1 MIPNKKKRRKLYQM
15 EIDDTIENGVFAIS
29 LVSEPA
35 IEELFVYL
43 SKQPQLIK
51 LAEVDT
57 EKRILVG
64 PVLIP
69 NKEIPRIDDET
80 GEEYSILFTPEVV
93 EKAAQ
98 MFLQNQHNNEATI
111 EHTERKVPDVSVVES
126 WIIADPEK
134 DKSNVYGM
142 SYPKG
147 TWMAMMKINNEDV
160 WQNYVKTGKVKG
172 FSLEGMFG
180 HLEVDATWGVEDVPS
195 TSSAQGYPNNTQY
208 PHNINNAP
216 YDVPYSERQLAKL
229 SASVIQFDR
238 AFAKE
243 TLEKIKA
250 VLMGKEVEMQ
260 SYTDYPDSIKNNA
273 KRGIELNDA
282 VENSCA
288 TQVGKIRAQQL
299 ANGEP
304 ISLETI
310 KRMYSYLSR
319 AETFYD
325 ENDTK
330 ACGTISYLLWGGLAA
345 KTWSES
351 KLKELGEIKLEG
363 EGGTTT
369 SISSTYS
376 GQFGGPTRKR
386 TRRRQR
392 LADINLA
399 EGQGLEGACWEGY
412 EAIGMKDLDGKMVP
426 NCVPI
431 KLQVEAPELD
441 VFGYPTK
448 NFYICPGAQELFNH
462 LMTMPLEDDDYG
474 MIRSAA
480 QAADNIFAIEKDV
493 LDKEKAT
500 PEQLQ
505 TAAVLVEDFI
515 DIIHEIDED
524 TNMIHDTSFM
534 QGHLDTIAKYVA

>member
-1 MIPNKKKRRKLYQM
+1 
-15 EIDDTIENGVFAIS
+15 
-29 LVSEPA
+29 
-35 IEELFVYL
+35 
-43 SKQPQLIK
+43 
-51 LAEVDT
+51 
-57 EKRILVG
+57 
-64 PVLIP
+64 
-69 NKEIPRIDDET
+69 
-80 GEEYSILFTPEVV
+80 
-93 EKAAQ
+93 
-98 MFLQNQHNNEATI
+98 
-111 EHTERKVPDVSVVES
+111 
-126 WIIADPEK
+126 
-134 DKSNVYGM
+134 
-142 SYPKG
+142 
-147 TWMAMMKINNEDV
+147 
-160 WQNYVKTGKVKG
+160 
-172 FSLEGMFG
+172 
-180 HLEVDATWGVEDVPS
+180 
-195 TSSAQGYPNNTQY
+195 
-208 PHNINNAP
+208 
-216 YDVPYSERQLAKL
+216 
-229 SASVIQFDR
+229 
-238 AFAKE
+238 
-243 TLEKIKA
+243 
-250 VLMGKEVEMQ
+250 
-260 SYTDYPDSIKNNA
+260 
-273 KRGIELNDA
+273 
-282 VENSCA
+282 
-288 TQVGKIRAQQL
+288 
-299 ANGEP
+299 
-304 ISLETI
+304 
-310 KRMYSYLSR
+310 
-319 AETFYD
+319 
-325 ENDTK
+325 
-330 ACGTISYLLWGGLAA
+330 LLWGGLAA

>member
-1 MIPNKKKRRKLYQM
+1 M

-51 LAEVDT
+51 LAEVDG

-195 TSSAQGYPNNTQY
+195 TSSSQGYPNDIQY

-216 YDVPYSERQLAKL
+216 YDLPYSERQLAKL
-229 SASVIQFDR
+229 SASQIQFDR

-250 VLMGKEVEMQ
+250 VLMGKEIELE
-260 SYTDYPDSIKNNA
+260 SYSDYPESVSNNA
-273 KRGIELNDA
+273 QKGIDANEKND
-282 VENSCA
+282 NKCA
-288 TQVGKIRAQQL
+288 TAVGKLRAQQL
-299 ANGEP
+299 AQRKD

-319 AETFYD
+319 AESFYNESD
-325 ENDTK
+325 QN
-330 ACGTISYLLWGGLAA
+330 ACGTISFLLWGGKSALE
-345 KTWSES
+345 WSKS

-369 SISSTYS
+369 SITSSYA
-376 GQFGGPTRKR
+376 GQFGGPTKKKKR
-386 TRRRQR
+386 
-392 LADINLA
+392 N
-399 EGQGLEGACWEGY
+399 
-412 EAIGMKDLDGKMVP
+412 K
-426 NCVPI
+426 I
-431 KLQVEAPELD
+431 KLQVEAPNLD

-448 NFYICPGAQELFNH
+448 HFEICPGAQALFEK
-462 LMTMPLEDDDYG
+462 LVSVPPTEDTIG
-474 MIRSAA
+474 MIRSMA
-480 QAADNIFAIEKDV
+480 QMADNIFAIEKDV
-493 LDKEKAT
+493 LEKQKAT
-500 PEQLQ
+500 PEQLK
-505 TAAVLVEDFI
+505 TAMVLVEDFYDVLEEVI
-515 DIIHEIDED
+515 EENGMMLNAD
-524 TNMIHDTSFM
+524 FM
-534 QGHLDTIAKYVA
+534 QGHLDIISRYVA

>member
-1 MIPNKKKRRKLYQM
+1 M

-195 TSSAQGYPNNTQY
+195 TSSSQGYPNPNQY

-229 SASVIQFDR
+229 SASQIQFDR

-250 VLMGKEVEMQ
+250 VLMGKEIELV
-260 SYTDYPDSIKNNA
+260 SYSDYPDSIKNNA
-273 KRGIELNDA
+273 KRGIELNEA
-282 VENSCA
+282 VENRCA

-299 ANGEP
+299 ANGEGV
-304 ISLETI
+304 SLETI

-319 AETFYD
+319 AEAFYD

-345 KTWSES
+345 KNWSES
-351 KLKELGEIKLEG
+351 KLKELGEVELE
-363 EGGTTT
+363 GTTT
-369 SISSTYS
+369 SISSSYA
-376 GQFGGPTRKR
+376 GQFGGPTKRKR
-386 TRRRQR
+386 RQKFS
-392 LADINLA
+392 DIKLQ
-399 EGQGLEGACWEGY
+399 EGKGLEGVCWEGY
-412 EAIGMKDLDGKMVP
+412 EAYGLKDDGSP
-426 NCVPI
+426 NCVPV
-431 KLQVEAPELD
+431 KLQVESPNLD

-448 NFYICPGAQELFNH
+448 HFEICPGAQALFQN
-462 LMTMPLEDDDYG
+462 LVSVPPTEDTVG
-474 MIRSAA
+474 MIRSMA
-480 QAADNIFAIEKDV
+480 QMADNVFAIEKDV
-493 LDKEKAT
+493 LEKQKAT
-500 PEQLQ
+500 PEQLK
-505 TAAVLVEDFI
+505 TVTVLVEDFY
-515 DIIHEIDED
+515 DVLEEVEEEMMEEGGTAMDLNAD
-524 TNMIHDTSFM
+524 FM
-534 QGHLDTIAKYVA
+534 YNHLDLIAKYVA

>member
-1 MIPNKKKRRKLYQM
+1 MSKEHQM
-15 EIDDTIENGVFAIS
+15 
-29 LVSEPA
+29 
-35 IEELFVYL
+35 
-43 SKQPQLIK
+43 IK
-51 LAEVDT
+51 LAEVDK
-57 EKRILVG
+57 EKRILMG

-69 NKEIPRIDDET
+69 NKEIPRHDDET
-80 GEEYSILFTPEVV
+80 GEEYSIVFTPAVV
-93 EKAAQ
+93 ERAAQ
-98 MFLQNQHNNEATI
+98 LFMQQQKNNNATI
-111 EHTERKVPDVSVVES
+111 EHTDKSIPDVSVVES
-126 WIIADPEK
+126 WIIADSQK

-142 SYPKG
+142 NFPKG

-160 WQNYVKTGKVKG
+160 WQNYVKAGKVKG
-172 FSLEGMFG
+172 FSLEGLFG
-180 HLEVDATWGVEDVPS
+180 HLEVDAEWGIPDVPS
-195 TSSAQGYPNNTQY
+195 TTSAQGYPNPSQFPPAST
-208 PHNINNAP
+208 NNQP
-216 YDVPYSERQLAKL
+216 YDVPYNQRQLSKL

-250 VLMGKEVEMQ
+250 VLMGKEIELE
-260 SYTDYPDSIKNNA
+260 SYSDYPDSIKNNA

-325 ENDTK
+325 EKDTK
-330 ACGTISYLLWGGLAA
+330 ACGTISYLLWGGLAG
-345 KTWSES
+345 KTWSQS
-351 KLKELGEIKLEG
+351 KLKELGEVELE
-363 EGGTTT
+363 GTTT
-369 SISSTYS
+369 SISSSYA
-376 GQFGGPTRKR
+376 GQFGGPIRKR

-399 EGQGLEGACWEGY
+399 EGEGLEGACWEGY

-426 NCVPI
+426 NCVPV
-431 KLQVEAPELD
+431 KLQVQAPELD

-448 NFYICPGAQELFNH
+448 NFYICPGAQQLFNH
-462 LMTMPLEDDDYG
+462 MMTMPLEDDDYG

-480 QAADNIFAIEKDV
+480 QVADNIFQIEKDV
-493 LDKEKAT
+493 LAKEKAT
-500 PEQLQ
+500 PEELQ

-534 QGHLDTIAKYVA
+534 QGHLDTISKYVA

>member
-1 MIPNKKKRRKLYQM
+1 M

-195 TSSAQGYPNNTQY
+195 TSSSQGYPNPNQY

-229 SASVIQFDR
+229 SASQIQFDR

-250 VLMGKEVEMQ
+250 VLMGKEIELE
-260 SYTDYPDSIKNNA
+260 SYSDYPESVSNNA
-273 KRGIELNDA
+273 QKGIDANEKND
-282 VENSCA
+282 NKCA
-288 TQVGKIRAQQL
+288 TAVGKLRAQQL
-299 ANGEP
+299 AQRKD

-319 AETFYD
+319 AESFYNESD
-325 ENDTK
+325 QN
-330 ACGTISYLLWGGLAA
+330 ACGTISFLLWGGKSALE
-345 KTWSES
+345 WSKS

-412 EAIGMKDLDGKMVP
+412 EAIGMKELDGKMVP
-426 NCVPI
+426 NCVPV

-524 TNMIHDTSFM
+524 TNMVHDTSFM